1 MNNISFQ
8 ILYGFHVINTGSLM
22 FVDLAIHVHRAPF
35 YVCNIGGES
44 CFIVF
49 KTVIVA
55 YCVGEIK
62 SAAHFTNL
70 VVTYWKYL

>member
-1 MNNISFQ
+1 
-8 ILYGFHVINTGSLM
+8 M